1 MLINTIFLV
10 LFCLPNTVD
19 HHLFRLLV
27 SSRSDYLDWL
37 MTVPLECFAESVRFI
52 RELDV
57 ILHINVWASITYQKF
72 SVIWTHLSSDT
83 VCGKTFEWENLRD
96 FHPIAKVFPLNHLL
110 CTVQD
115 GHGLMHHESF
125 PVNSVFCTQPRK
137 FSHSKVLPHTVSE
150 GLLYQEIPS
159 TVLNF

>member
-1 MLINTIFLV
+1 MVVELLKLSDVKNKYTLIVRSSKTLTAKFSMPPKISWLKVFKKVLINTIFLV

-57 ILHINVWASITYQKF
+57 ILHINV
-72 SVIWTHLSSDT
+72 
-83 VCGKTFEWENLRD
+83 
-96 FHPIAKVFPLNHLL
+96 
-110 CTVQD
+110 
-115 GHGLMHHESF
+115 
-125 PVNSVFCTQPRK
+125 
-137 FSHSKVLPHTVSE
+137 
-150 GLLYQEIPS
+150 
-159 TVLNF
+159 